1 MILLLSYIGGA
12 IIAATVILTPS
23 CVLLSPYIKAVK
35 HYEGFYAAPYRCP
48 AGVWTIGYGHTKGVT
63 EDTPEVTELEAHILL
78 LGDLVYAATQVLR
91 LAGDALEQAGDG
103 EEAAVRRF
111 VALTSWTF
119 NLGEGNLATSTM
131 LKRIWAGRWDDAAR
145 EMLRWNKARVKGR
158 MVELAGLTKR
168 RRSEAHFF
176 RTGEVVLY

>member
-1 MILLLSYIGGA
+1 MLLLLYIGGA

-23 CVLLSPYIKAVK
+23 CIPLSPYIKAVK

-63 EDTPEVTELEAHILL
+63 EDSPEVTEPEAHILL
-78 LGDLVYAATQVLR
+78 LGDLVYAAKQVLR
-91 LAGDALEQAGDG
+91 LAGDALEGDG
-103 EEAAVRRF
+103 EEVAVRRF

-131 LKRIWAGRWDDAAR
+131 LKRIKAGRWDDAAE

-168 RRSEAHFF
+168 RRSEARFF